1 MASDAEGRWPLPADR
16 LETRFADKAPPMT
29 DTEAHQAATR
39 CLYCVDAPCIR
50 ACPTAIDI
58 PTFIRKIATD
68 NVRGSARTILSAN
81 LLGASCAR
89 VCPVEVLCEGSCVY
103 VPDGRPAVPI
113 GRLQRYAMDHG
124 AAPDLLTK
132 APPTG
137 RRMVCV
143 GGGPASL
150 ACAGTLALLGH
161 SPVVL
166 ERHDLPGG
174 LNTTGVAPYKM
185 RAEAALAEVEFVRAL
200 GVEIRTGV
208 EVGRDV
214 SAAELLEEYEAV
226 FLGVGLGPDSRLDIP
241 GIDAPGVVGA
251 VDWIEDMKT
260 GAASVDG
267 VESAAVIGGGNTAV
281 DAVRELLGLGVPC
294 VQYVYRRG
302 EPQMGG
308 YLHELHPSKKEGA
321 LILDHAAVT
330 EIVRDGGGRAT
341 ALRIVET
348 EHGRPTDR
356 ELPELPVDLVVLAIG
371 QAKLSGLAEQFPGVQ
386 CDDRGCVI
394 ADPETLATGNPR
406 VFVGGDALNGG
417 KEVVNAVHDGQLA
430 ARSIHALPP
439 TKGDA

>member
-1 MASDAEGRWPLPADR
+1 MADWTLPSDR
-16 LETRFADKAPPMT
+16 LETRFPDKAPPLSET
-29 DTEAHQAATR
+29 DAAQQATR
-39 CLYCVDAPCIR
+39 CLYCYDAPCIQ
-50 ACPTAIDI
+50 ACPTSIDI
-58 PTFIRKIATD
+58 PTFIRKIATG
-68 NVRGSARTILSAN
+68 NLRGSARTILSAN

-103 VPDGRPAVPI
+103 VADDRPPVPI

-124 AAPDLLTK
+124 AATDLLEK
-132 APPTG
+132 KPATG
-137 RRMVCV
+137 KRVVCI
-143 GGGPASL
+143 GAGPASL

-161 SPVVL
+161 SPVIL
-166 ERHDLPGG
+166 ERNSLPGG

-185 RAEAALAEVEFVRAL
+185 PADASLAEVEFIREL

-208 EVGRDV
+208 EVGKDAT
-214 SAAELLEEYEAV
+214 AADLLDEYEAV
-226 FLGVGLGPDSRLDIP
+226 FLGIGLGPDSRLGVP
-241 GIDAPGVVGA
+241 GEHGPGVVGA

-294 VQYVYRRG
+294 VQYIYRRG

-321 LILDHAAVT
+321 LILENAAVT
-330 EIVRDGGGRAT
+330 EILHQGGRVS

-348 EHGRPTDR
+348 ENGLPTDQ

-371 QAKLSGLAEQFPGVQ
+371 QAKLYRLAEQFTGVQ
-386 CDDRGCVI
+386 CDARGRVI
-394 ADPETLATGNPR
+394 ADETTMATGNPK

-417 KEVVNAVHDGQLA
+417 KEVVNAVHDGQVA
-430 ARSIHALPP
+430 ARSIDKLIR
-439 TKGDA
+439 GDA